1 MNVILKKLK
10 RELGGLEESIEKL
23 ELEKV
28 EIENELSMTELYD
41 SAEKLK
47 AVQDRFQRV
56 SLSLDELNNQW
67 EQLAMELD
75 SLNA

>member
-1 MNVILKKLK
+1 
-10 RELGGLEESIEKL
+10 
-23 ELEKV
+23 
-28 EIENELSMTELYD
+28 MTELYD